1 MQTLAEGFKK
11 QFEQY
16 QNNPTSNVPST
27 PRTPVNPPKSMDEK
41 ISELSDKYNEKEVSM
56 VKKIFNIIDNR
67 YHHKKYEQIVENIK
81 ESVLNDLKK

>member
-16 QNNPTSNVPST
+16 QNNPSNNVPSA
-27 PRTPVNPPKSMDEK
+27 PRIPVNPPKTMDEK
-41 ISELSDKYNEKEVSM
+41 ISELSDKYNDKEVSM
-56 VKKIFNIIDNR
+56 VKKIFNIIDIR
-67 YHHKKYEQIVENIK
+67 YLKKYEQIVKNIK